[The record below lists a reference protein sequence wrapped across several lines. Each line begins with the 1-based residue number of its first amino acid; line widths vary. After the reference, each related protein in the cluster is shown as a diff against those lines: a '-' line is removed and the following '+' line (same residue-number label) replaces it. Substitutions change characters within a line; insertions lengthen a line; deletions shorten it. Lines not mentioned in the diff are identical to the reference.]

1 MVENCNFVAQ
11 KCSSN
16 CVTFGEFD
24 KPDSLPDLASVITP
38 HNSEIEKV
46 TALIAQTFF
55 QGAVSF
61 LSGLFCALRGAL
73 DSPRALLLELQRY
86 KDTVR
91 CAVLGAEFPGHRQ
104 QQITQTLI
112 VGISKTHKLTPILA
126 CEKST
131 EKI

>member
-46 TALIAQTFF
+46 VDCLVDIFVKKTRRT
-55 QGAVSF
+55 GE
-61 LSGLFCALRGAL
+61 
-73 DSPRALLLELQRY
+73 LLEWAL
-86 KDTVR
+86 
-91 CAVLGAEFPGHRQ
+91 
-104 QQITQTLI
+104 
-112 VGISKTHKLTPILA
+112 
-126 CEKST
+126 
-131 EKI
+131 